1 MTIKVNNK
9 WGSHVEDK
17 NKVQNMKKF
26 FALLLVMCVLVAE
39 VYPQTDFKKRFEDL
53 RTRQKERYE
62 KKRSEQQKKFD
73 EFRRKQNERYVGQLR
88 KRWKQYDAAET
99 LEEKNIKRAQPIEYK
114 EDSVCSKIR
123 TGSQEMFSI
132 DVTSVLP
139 IQIDTNFT
147 IKIDT
152 TIVETMEVDTMITP
166 ILEVDTMIA
175 PVLEIDTVASLVLV
189 EDTEGEP
196 MLEIDT
202 VVVPVLE
209 VDTTVVSVLG
219 EDTVVA
225 LVLDVDSIVVV
236 DSIKL
241 DTTILDTLMVDTTP
255 ISFDTIQTDSVQYT
269 VVANEDIIYI
279 PEPEAQPQPMVPIEP
294 LIQEHDYVSVAL
306 YGTLVSVAFPKDA
319 DLYLNSVDEMGIADL
334 WEQIADT
341 VVPSRFD
348 ITLASCLKHRENMNL
363 CDWAYLQ
370 LVQNVAQRR
379 YGKNTNEAAIFASY
393 IMAQSGYKIRLAY
406 TETYVYMLFASHH
419 EIYRM
424 SRYLLGDEYYYRF
437 GDRGEKTCYI
447 SNVGYDKEQKLSLC
461 ITKEQM
467 IDYELSDTISITSSK
482 GWTLNFQTNM
492 NLINFYEDYPTGNLF
507 GGEEYSKWLVGVNT
521 PLDAVTKS
529 TLYPQL
535 RDLIQNLTPWQAVT
549 NILNWVQ
556 TGFHYALDDD
566 IWGSDRIFFA
576 DETLYYPNS
585 DCEDRAI
592 LFSTLVRD
600 IVGLDVILIYYDN
613 PAHLA
618 VAVHFPDVE
627 KEGVSFTYNDK
638 RYMLCDPTY
647 SGAPIGRQMPYYTL
661 EQGRIIVIN

>member
-9 WGSHVEDK
+9 WGSDVEDK

-39 VYPQTDFKKRFEDL
+39 AYPQTDFKKRFEDL

-114 EDSVCSKIR
+114 EDSVSSKIR
-123 TGSQEMFSI
+123 TESQDWFSM
-132 DVTSVLP
+132 DVISVLP
-139 IQIDTNFT
+139 TPTDTNVT
-147 IKIDT
+147 IQVDT
-152 TIVETMEVDTMITP
+152 NIIEIVEVDSVIVPIPELDTIVI
-166 ILEVDTMIA
+166 
-175 PVLEIDTVASLVLV
+175 
-189 EDTEGEP
+189 
-196 MLEIDT
+196 
-202 VVVPVLE
+202 
-209 VDTTVVSVLG
+209 VDTTR
-219 EDTVVA
+219 
-225 LVLDVDSIVVV
+225 
-236 DSIKL
+236 
-241 DTTILDTLMVDTTP
+241 ILP
-255 ISFDTIQTDSVQYT
+255 DTIQVLPDTIPLLPDTIQVLSDTIPVLPDTVMSDSVPSAF
-269 VVANEDIIYI
+269 VVNEDIIYL
-279 PEPEAQPQPMVPIEP
+279 PEPEEQPQPMVPIVP
-294 LIQEHDYVSVAL
+294 LMQERDYVSVSL
-306 YGTLVSVAFPKDA
+306 YGTLVSVAFPKEA

-348 ITLASCLKHRENMNL
+348 ITLTSCLKHREDMNL

-370 LVQNVAQRR
+370 LVQSVAQRR
-379 YGKNTNEAAIFASY
+379 YGDTNEATIFASY

-406 TETYVYMLFASHH
+406 TEAYVYMLFASHH

-424 SRYLLGDEYYYRF
+424 SRYLLDGEYYYRV
-437 GDRGEKTCYI
+437 GGRGEHTCYI
-447 SNVGYDKEQKLSLC
+447 SDVGYDKEQKLSLC

-482 GWTLNFQTNM
+482 GWILNFQTNM
-492 NLINFYEDYPTGNLF
+492 NLIYFYEDYPTGNLF

-535 RDLIQNLTPWQAVT
+535 KDSIHNLTHWEAVS

-556 TGFHYALDDD
+556 TGFTYALDNEV
-566 IWGSDRIFFA
+566 WGSDRIFFA
-576 DETLYYPNS
+576 DETLYYPKS

-592 LFSTLVRD
+592 LFSILVRD
-600 IVGLDVILIYYDN
+600 ILGLDVILIYYDN

-618 VAVHFPDVE
+618 VAVHFPEEE
-627 KEGVSFTYNDK
+627 KEGVYFTYNDK
-638 RYMLCDPTY
+638 RYILCDPTY
-647 SGAPIGRQMPYYTL
+647 QGAPIGKQMPYYKL
-661 EQGRIIVIN
+661 GQGRIIVID

>member
-9 WGSHVEDK
+9 WGSDVEDK

-114 EDSVCSKIR
+114 EDSVSSKIR
-123 TGSQEMFSI
+123 TESQDWFSM

-139 IQIDTNFT
+139 TPTDTNAT
-147 IKIDT
+147 IQVDT
-152 TIVETMEVDTMITP
+152 NIIEIVEVDSVIVPIPELDTIVI
-166 ILEVDTMIA
+166 
-175 PVLEIDTVASLVLV
+175 
-189 EDTEGEP
+189 
-196 MLEIDT
+196 
-202 VVVPVLE
+202 
-209 VDTTVVSVLG
+209 VDTTR
-219 EDTVVA
+219 
-225 LVLDVDSIVVV
+225 
-236 DSIKL
+236 
-241 DTTILDTLMVDTTP
+241 ILP
-255 ISFDTIQTDSVQYT
+255 DTIQVLPDTIPLLPDTMQVLPDTIPVLPDTMQVLLDTIPVLPDTVMSDSVSSVF
-269 VVANEDIIYI
+269 VVNEDIIYL
-279 PEPEAQPQPMVPIEP
+279 PEPEEQPQPMVPIVP
-294 LIQEHDYVSVAL
+294 LMQERDYVSVSL
-306 YGTLVSVAFPKDA
+306 YGTLVSVAFPKEA

-370 LVQNVAQRR
+370 LVQSVAQRR
-379 YGKNTNEAAIFASY
+379 YGDTNEATIFASY

-406 TETYVYMLFASHH
+406 TEAYVYMLFASHH

-424 SRYLLGDEYYYRF
+424 SRYLLDGEYYYRV
-437 GDRGEKTCYI
+437 GGRGEHTCYI
-447 SNVGYDKEQKLSLC
+447 SDVGYDKEQKLSLC

-467 IDYELSDTISITSSK
+467 IDYELSDTISITSSE
-482 GWTLNFQTNM
+482 GWTLNLQTNM
-492 NLINFYEDYPTGNLF
+492 NLIHFYEDYPTGNLF

-535 RDLIQNLTPWQAVT
+535 KDSIHNLTHWEAVS

-556 TGFHYALDDD
+556 TGFTYASDNEE
-566 IWGSDRIFFA
+566 WGGDRIFFA
-576 DETLYYPNS
+576 DETLYYPKS

-592 LFSTLVRD
+592 LFSILVRD
-600 IVGLDVILIYYDN
+600 ILGLDVILIYYDN

-618 VAVHFPDVE
+618 VAVHFPEEE
-627 KEGVSFTYNDK
+627 KEGVYFTYNDK
-638 RYMLCDPTY
+638 RYILCDPTY
-647 SGAPIGRQMPYYTL
+647 QGAPIGKQMPYYKL
-661 EQGRIIVIN
+661 GQGRIIVID

>member
-9 WGSHVEDK
+9 WGSDVEDK

-39 VYPQTDFKKRFEDL
+39 AYPQTDFKKRFEDL

-114 EDSVCSKIR
+114 DDSVSSKIR
-123 TGSQEMFSI
+123 TESQDWFSM

-139 IQIDTNFT
+139 TPTDTNVT
-147 IKIDT
+147 IRVDT
-152 TIVETMEVDTMITP
+152 NIIEIVEVDSVIVPIPELDTIVI
-166 ILEVDTMIA
+166 
-175 PVLEIDTVASLVLV
+175 
-189 EDTEGEP
+189 
-196 MLEIDT
+196 
-202 VVVPVLE
+202 
-209 VDTTVVSVLG
+209 VDTTR
-219 EDTVVA
+219 
-225 LVLDVDSIVVV
+225 
-236 DSIKL
+236 
-241 DTTILDTLMVDTTP
+241 ILP
-255 ISFDTIQTDSVQYT
+255 DTIQVLPDTIPLQPDTIQVLLDTIPVLPDTVMSDSVPSAF
-269 VVANEDIIYI
+269 VVNEDIIYL
-279 PEPEAQPQPMVPIEP
+279 PEPEEQPQPMVPIVP
-294 LIQEHDYVSVAL
+294 LMQERDYVSVSL
-306 YGTLVSVAFPKDA
+306 YGTLVSVAFPKEA

-348 ITLASCLKHRENMNL
+348 ITLTSCLKHREDMNL

-370 LVQNVAQRR
+370 LVQSVAQRR
-379 YGKNTNEAAIFASY
+379 YGDTNEATIFASY

-406 TETYVYMLFASHH
+406 TEAYVYMLFASHH

-424 SRYLLGDEYYYRF
+424 SRYLLDGEYYYRV
-437 GDRGEKTCYI
+437 GGRGEHTCYI
-447 SNVGYDKEQKLSLC
+447 SDVGYDKEQKLSLC

-482 GWTLNFQTNM
+482 GWILNFQTNM
-492 NLINFYEDYPTGNLF
+492 NLIYFYEDYPTGNLF

-535 RDLIQNLTPWQAVT
+535 KDSIHNLTHWEAVS

-556 TGFHYALDDD
+556 TGFTYALDNEV
-566 IWGSDRIFFA
+566 WGSDRIFFA

-592 LFSTLVRD
+592 LFSILVRD
-600 IVGLDVILIYYDN
+600 ILGLDVILIYYDN

-618 VAVHFPDVE
+618 VAVHFPEEE
-627 KEGVSFTYNDK
+627 KEGVYFTYNDK
-638 RYMLCDPTY
+638 RYILCDPTY
-647 SGAPIGRQMPYYTL
+647 KGAPIGKQMPYYTL
-661 EQGRIIVIN
+661 GQGRIIVID

>member
-9 WGSHVEDK
+9 WGSDVEDK

-114 EDSVCSKIR
+114 EDSVSSKIR
-123 TGSQEMFSI
+123 TESQDWFSM

-139 IQIDTNFT
+139 TPTDTNAT
-147 IKIDT
+147 IQVDT
-152 TIVETMEVDTMITP
+152 NIIEIVEVDSVIVPIPELDTIVI
-166 ILEVDTMIA
+166 
-175 PVLEIDTVASLVLV
+175 
-189 EDTEGEP
+189 
-196 MLEIDT
+196 
-202 VVVPVLE
+202 
-209 VDTTVVSVLG
+209 VDTTR
-219 EDTVVA
+219 
-225 LVLDVDSIVVV
+225 IQ
-236 DSIKL
+236 
-241 DTTILDTLMVDTTP
+241 P
-255 ISFDTIQTDSVQYT
+255 DTIQVLPDTIPLQPDTIQVLPDTIPVLPDTMQVLPDTIPGLPDTVMSDSVPSVF
-269 VVANEDIIYI
+269 VVNEDIIYI

-348 ITLASCLKHRENMNL
+348 ITLTSCLKHREDMNL

-370 LVQNVAQRR
+370 LVQSVAQRR
-379 YGKNTNEAAIFASY
+379 YGDTNEATIFASY

-406 TETYVYMLFASHH
+406 TEAYVYMLFASHH

-424 SRYLLGDEYYYRF
+424 SRYLLDGEYYYRV
-437 GDRGEKTCYI
+437 GGRGEHTCYI
-447 SNVGYDKEQKLSLC
+447 SDVGYDKEQKLSLC

-492 NLINFYEDYPTGNLF
+492 NLIYFYEDYPTGNLF

-535 RDLIQNLTPWQAVT
+535 KDSIHNLTHWEAVS

-556 TGFHYALDDD
+556 TGFTYALDNEV
-566 IWGSDRIFFA
+566 WGSDRIFFA

-592 LFSTLVRD
+592 LFSILVRD
-600 IVGLDVILIYYDN
+600 ILGLDVILIYYDN

-618 VAVHFPDVE
+618 VAVHFPEVE
-627 KEGVSFTYNDK
+627 KEGVCFTYNDK
-638 RYMLCDPTY
+638 RYILCDPTY
-647 SGAPIGRQMPYYTL
+647 RGAPIGKQMPYYEL
-661 EQGRIIVIN
+661 GQGRIIVID

>member
-9 WGSHVEDK
+9 WGSDVEDK

-88 KRWKQYDAAET
+88 KRWKQYDAVET

-114 EDSVCSKIR
+114 EDSVSSKIR
-123 TGSQEMFSI
+123 TESQDWFSM

-139 IQIDTNFT
+139 TSTDTNVT
-147 IKIDT
+147 IQVDT
-152 TIVETMEVDTMITP
+152 NIIEIVEVDSVIVPIPELDTIVI
-166 ILEVDTMIA
+166 
-175 PVLEIDTVASLVLV
+175 
-189 EDTEGEP
+189 
-196 MLEIDT
+196 
-202 VVVPVLE
+202 
-209 VDTTVVSVLG
+209 VDTTR
-219 EDTVVA
+219 
-225 LVLDVDSIVVV
+225 
-236 DSIKL
+236 
-241 DTTILDTLMVDTTP
+241 ILP
-255 ISFDTIQTDSVQYT
+255 DTIQVLPDTIPLLPDTIQVLSDTIPVLPDTVMSDSVPSAF
-269 VVANEDIIYI
+269 VVNEDIIYL
-279 PEPEAQPQPMVPIEP
+279 PEPEEQPQPMVPIVP
-294 LIQEHDYVSVAL
+294 LMQERDYVSVSL
-306 YGTLVSVAFPKDA
+306 YGTLVSVAFPKEA

-348 ITLASCLKHRENMNL
+348 ITLTSCLKHREDMNL

-370 LVQNVAQRR
+370 LVQSVAQRR
-379 YGKNTNEAAIFASY
+379 YGDTNEATIFASY

-406 TETYVYMLFASHH
+406 TEAYVYMLFASHH

-424 SRYLLGDEYYYRF
+424 SRYLLDGEYYYRV
-437 GDRGEKTCYI
+437 GGRGEHTCYI
-447 SNVGYDKEQKLSLC
+447 SDVGYDKEQKLSLC

-482 GWTLNFQTNM
+482 GWILNFQTNM
-492 NLINFYEDYPTGNLF
+492 NLIYFYEDYPTGNLF

-535 RDLIQNLTPWQAVT
+535 KDSIHNLTHWEAVS

-556 TGFHYALDDD
+556 TGFTYALDNEV
-566 IWGSDRIFFA
+566 WGSDRIFFA
-576 DETLYYPNS
+576 DETLYYSKS

-592 LFSTLVRD
+592 LFSILVRD
-600 IVGLDVILIYYDN
+600 ILGLDVILIYYDN

-618 VAVHFPDVE
+618 VAVHFPEEE
-627 KEGVSFTYNDK
+627 KEGVCFTYNDK
-638 RYMLCDPTY
+638 RYILCDPTY
-647 SGAPIGRQMPYYTL
+647 QGAPIGEQMP
-661 EQGRIIVIN
+661 

>member
-9 WGSHVEDK
+9 WGSDVADK

-39 VYPQTDFKKRFEDL
+39 AYPQTDFKKRFEDL

-114 EDSVCSKIR
+114 EDSVSSKIR
-123 TGSQEMFSI
+123 TESQDWFSM

-139 IQIDTNFT
+139 TPTDTNVT
-147 IKIDT
+147 IQVDT
-152 TIVETMEVDTMITP
+152 NIIEIVEVDSVIVPIPELDTIVI
-166 ILEVDTMIA
+166 
-175 PVLEIDTVASLVLV
+175 
-189 EDTEGEP
+189 
-196 MLEIDT
+196 
-202 VVVPVLE
+202 
-209 VDTTVVSVLG
+209 VDTTR
-219 EDTVVA
+219 
-225 LVLDVDSIVVV
+225 
-236 DSIKL
+236 
-241 DTTILDTLMVDTTP
+241 ILP
-255 ISFDTIQTDSVQYT
+255 DTIQVLPDTIPVLPDTIPVLPDTIQVLLDTIPVLPDTVMSDSVPSVF
-269 VVANEDIIYI
+269 VVNEDIIYL
-279 PEPEAQPQPMVPIEP
+279 PEPEEQPQPMVPIVP
-294 LIQEHDYVSVAL
+294 LMQERDYVSVSL
-306 YGTLVSVAFPKDA
+306 YGTLVSVAFPKEA

-348 ITLASCLKHRENMNL
+348 ITLTSCLKHREDMNL

-370 LVQNVAQRR
+370 LVQSVAQRR
-379 YGKNTNEAAIFASY
+379 YGDTNEATIFASY

-406 TETYVYMLFASHH
+406 TEAYVYMLFASHH

-424 SRYLLGDEYYYRF
+424 SRYLLDGEYYYRV
-437 GDRGEKTCYI
+437 GGRGEHTCYI
-447 SNVGYDKEQKLSLC
+447 SDVGYDKEQKLSLC

-467 IDYELSDTISITSSK
+467 IDYELSDTISITSSM

-492 NLINFYEDYPTGNLF
+492 NLISFYEDYPTGNLF

-535 RDLIQNLTPWQAVT
+535 KDSTHNLTHWEAVS
-549 NILNWVQ
+549 NILNLVQ
-556 TGFHYALDDD
+556 TGFTYALDNEE
-566 IWGSDRIFFA
+566 WGGDRIFFA
-576 DETLYYPNS
+576 DETLYYPKS

-592 LFSTLVRD
+592 LFSILVRD
-600 IVGLDVILIYYDN
+600 ILGLDVILIYYDN

-618 VAVHFPDVE
+618 VAVHFPEEE
-627 KEGVSFTYNDK
+627 KEGVYFTYNDK
-638 RYMLCDPTY
+638 RYILCDPTY
-647 SGAPIGRQMPYYTL
+647 QGAPIGKEMPYYEL
-661 EQGRIIVIN
+661 VQGRIIVID

>member
-9 WGSHVEDK
+9 WGSDVEDK

-114 EDSVCSKIR
+114 EDSVSSKIR
-123 TGSQEMFSI
+123 TESQDWFSM

-139 IQIDTNFT
+139 TPTDTNAT
-147 IKIDT
+147 IQVDT
-152 TIVETMEVDTMITP
+152 NIIEIVEVDSVIVPIPELDTIVI
-166 ILEVDTMIA
+166 
-175 PVLEIDTVASLVLV
+175 
-189 EDTEGEP
+189 
-196 MLEIDT
+196 
-202 VVVPVLE
+202 
-209 VDTTVVSVLG
+209 VDTTR
-219 EDTVVA
+219 
-225 LVLDVDSIVVV
+225 IQ
-236 DSIKL
+236 
-241 DTTILDTLMVDTTP
+241 P
-255 ISFDTIQTDSVQYT
+255 DTIQVLPDTIPVLPDTIQVLPDTIPVLPDTVMSDSVPSVF
-269 VVANEDIIYI
+269 VVNEDIIYL

-370 LVQNVAQRR
+370 LVQSVAQRR
-379 YGKNTNEAAIFASY
+379 YGDTNEATIFASY

-406 TETYVYMLFASHH
+406 TEAYVYMLFASHH

-424 SRYLLGDEYYYRF
+424 SRYLLDGEYYYRV
-437 GDRGEKTCYI
+437 GGRGEHTCYI
-447 SNVGYDKEQKLSLC
+447 SDVGYDKEQKLSLC

-482 GWTLNFQTNM
+482 GWTFNFQTNM
-492 NLINFYEDYPTGNLF
+492 NLIYFYEDYPTGNLF

-535 RDLIQNLTPWQAVT
+535 KDSIHNLTHWEAVS
-549 NILNWVQ
+549 NILNLVQ
-556 TGFHYALDDD
+556 TGFTYALDNEE
-566 IWGSDRIFFA
+566 WGGDRIFFA
-576 DETLYYPNS
+576 DETLYYPKS

-592 LFSTLVRD
+592 LFSILVRD
-600 IVGLDVILIYYDN
+600 ILGLDVILVYYDN

-618 VAVHFPDVE
+618 VAVHFPEEE
-627 KEGVSFTYNDK
+627 KEGVYFTYNDK
-638 RYMLCDPTY
+638 RYILCDPTY
-647 SGAPIGRQMPYYTL
+647 QGAPIGKQMPYYKL
-661 EQGRIIVIN
+661 GQGRIIVID

>member
-9 WGSHVEDK
+9 WGSDVEDK

-39 VYPQTDFKKRFEDL
+39 AYPQTDFKKRFEDL

-114 EDSVCSKIR
+114 DDSVSSKIR
-123 TGSQEMFSI
+123 TESQDWFSM

-139 IQIDTNFT
+139 TPTDTNVT
-147 IKIDT
+147 IQVDT
-152 TIVETMEVDTMITP
+152 NIIEIVEVDSVIVPIPELDTIVI
-166 ILEVDTMIA
+166 
-175 PVLEIDTVASLVLV
+175 
-189 EDTEGEP
+189 
-196 MLEIDT
+196 
-202 VVVPVLE
+202 
-209 VDTTVVSVLG
+209 VDTTR
-219 EDTVVA
+219 
-225 LVLDVDSIVVV
+225 
-236 DSIKL
+236 
-241 DTTILDTLMVDTTP
+241 ILP
-255 ISFDTIQTDSVQYT
+255 DTIQVLPDTIPLQPDTIQVLLDTIPVLPDTVMSDSVPSAF
-269 VVANEDIIYI
+269 VVNEDIIYL
-279 PEPEAQPQPMVPIEP
+279 PEPEEQPQPMVPIVP
-294 LIQEHDYVSVAL
+294 LMQERDYVSVSL
-306 YGTLVSVAFPKDA
+306 YGTLVSVAFPKEA

-348 ITLASCLKHRENMNL
+348 ITLTSCLKHREDMNL

-370 LVQNVAQRR
+370 LVQSVAQRR
-379 YGKNTNEAAIFASY
+379 YGDTNEATIFASY

-406 TETYVYMLFASHH
+406 TEAYVYMLFASHH

-424 SRYLLGDEYYYRF
+424 SRYLLDGEYYYRV
-437 GDRGEKTCYI
+437 GGRGEHTCYI
-447 SNVGYDKEQKLSLC
+447 SDVGYDKEQKLSLC

-482 GWTLNFQTNM
+482 GWILNFQTNM
-492 NLINFYEDYPTGNLF
+492 NLIYFYEDYPTGNLF

-535 RDLIQNLTPWQAVT
+535 KDSIHNLTHWEAVS

-556 TGFHYALDDD
+556 TGFTYALDNEV
-566 IWGSDRIFFA
+566 WGSDRIFFA

-592 LFSTLVRD
+592 LFSILVRD
-600 IVGLDVILIYYDN
+600 ILGLDVILVYYDN

-618 VAVHFPDVE
+618 VAVHFPEEE
-627 KEGVSFTYNDK
+627 KEGVYFTYNDK
-638 RYMLCDPTY
+638 RYILCDPTY
-647 SGAPIGRQMPYYTL
+647 KGAPIGKQMPYYKL
-661 EQGRIIVIN
+661 GQGRIIVID

>member
-9 WGSHVEDK
+9 WGSDVEDK

-88 KRWKQYDAAET
+88 KRWKQYDAVET

-114 EDSVCSKIR
+114 EDSVSSKIR
-123 TGSQEMFSI
+123 TESQDWFSM

-139 IQIDTNFT
+139 TPTDTNAT
-147 IKIDT
+147 IQVDT
-152 TIVETMEVDTMITP
+152 NIIEIVEVDSVIVPIPELDTIVI
-166 ILEVDTMIA
+166 
-175 PVLEIDTVASLVLV
+175 
-189 EDTEGEP
+189 
-196 MLEIDT
+196 
-202 VVVPVLE
+202 
-209 VDTTVVSVLG
+209 VDTTR
-219 EDTVVA
+219 
-225 LVLDVDSIVVV
+225 
-236 DSIKL
+236 
-241 DTTILDTLMVDTTP
+241 ILP
-255 ISFDTIQTDSVQYT
+255 DTIQVLPDAIPVLLDTIPVLPDTIPVLPDTIQVLPDTIPILPDTVMSDSVPSAF
-269 VVANEDIIYI
+269 VVNEDIIYL
-279 PEPEAQPQPMVPIEP
+279 PEPEEQPQPMVPIVP
-294 LIQEHDYVSVAL
+294 LTQERDYVSVSL
-306 YGTLVSVAFPKDA
+306 YGTLVSVAFPKEA

-334 WEQIADT
+334 WKQIADT

-348 ITLASCLKHRENMNL
+348 ITLTSCLKHREDMNL

-370 LVQNVAQRR
+370 LVQSVAQRR
-379 YGKNTNEAAIFASY
+379 YGDTNEATIFASY

-406 TETYVYMLFASHH
+406 TEAYVYMLFASHH

-424 SRYLLGDEYYYRF
+424 SRYLLDGEYYYRV
-437 GDRGEKTCYI
+437 GGRGEHTCYI
-447 SNVGYDKEQKLSLC
+447 SDVGYDKEQKLSLC

-492 NLINFYEDYPTGNLF
+492 NLIYFYEDYPTGNLF

-535 RDLIQNLTPWQAVT
+535 KDSIHNLTHWEAVS

-556 TGFHYALDDD
+556 TGFTYALDNEV
-566 IWGSDRIFFA
+566 WGSDRIFFA
-576 DETLYYPNS
+576 DETLYYPKS

-592 LFSTLVRD
+592 LFSILVRD
-600 IVGLDVILIYYDN
+600 ILGLDVILIYYDN

-618 VAVHFPDVE
+618 VAVHFPEVE
-627 KEGVSFTYNDK
+627 KEGVYFTYNDK
-638 RYMLCDPTY
+638 RYILCDPTY
-647 SGAPIGRQMPYYTL
+647 KGAPIGKQMPYYEL
-661 EQGRIIVIN
+661 VPGRIIVID

>member
-1 MTIKVNNK
+1 
-9 WGSHVEDK
+9 
-17 NKVQNMKKF
+17 MKKF

-39 VYPQTDFKKRFEDL
+39 AYPQTDFKKRFEDL

-114 EDSVCSKIR
+114 DDSVSSKIR
-123 TGSQEMFSI
+123 TESQDWFSM

-139 IQIDTNFT
+139 TPTDTNVT
-147 IKIDT
+147 IQVDT
-152 TIVETMEVDTMITP
+152 NIIEIVEVDSVIVPIPELDTIVI
-166 ILEVDTMIA
+166 
-175 PVLEIDTVASLVLV
+175 
-189 EDTEGEP
+189 
-196 MLEIDT
+196 
-202 VVVPVLE
+202 
-209 VDTTVVSVLG
+209 VDTTR
-219 EDTVVA
+219 
-225 LVLDVDSIVVV
+225 
-236 DSIKL
+236 
-241 DTTILDTLMVDTTP
+241 ILP
-255 ISFDTIQTDSVQYT
+255 DTIQVLPDTIPLQPDTIQVLLDTIPVLPDTVMSDSVPSAF
-269 VVANEDIIYI
+269 VVNEDIIYL
-279 PEPEAQPQPMVPIEP
+279 PEPEEQPQPMVPIVP
-294 LIQEHDYVSVAL
+294 LMQERDYVSVSL
-306 YGTLVSVAFPKDA
+306 YGTLVSVAFPKEA

-348 ITLASCLKHRENMNL
+348 ITLTSCLKHREDMNL

-370 LVQNVAQRR
+370 LVQSVAQRR
-379 YGKNTNEAAIFASY
+379 YGDTNEATIFASY

-406 TETYVYMLFASHH
+406 TEAYVYMLFASHH

-424 SRYLLGDEYYYRF
+424 SRYLLDGEYYYRV
-437 GDRGEKTCYI
+437 GGRGEHTCYI
-447 SNVGYDKEQKLSLC
+447 SDVGYDKEQKLSLC

-482 GWTLNFQTNM
+482 GWILNFQTNM
-492 NLINFYEDYPTGNLF
+492 NLIYFYEDYPTGNLF

-535 RDLIQNLTPWQAVT
+535 KDSIHNLTHWEAVS

-556 TGFHYALDDD
+556 TGFTYALDNEV
-566 IWGSDRIFFA
+566 WGSDRIFFA

-592 LFSTLVRD
+592 LFSILVRD
-600 IVGLDVILIYYDN
+600 ILGLDVILVYYDN

-618 VAVHFPDVE
+618 VAVHFPEEE
-627 KEGVSFTYNDK
+627 KEGVYFTYNDK
-638 RYMLCDPTY
+638 RYILCDPTY
-647 SGAPIGRQMPYYTL
+647 KGAPIGKQMPYYKL
-661 EQGRIIVIN
+661 GQGRIIVID

>member
-9 WGSHVEDK
+9 WGSDVEDK

-88 KRWKQYDAAET
+88 KRWKQYDAVET
-99 LEEKNIKRAQPIEYK
+99 LEEKNIKRAQQIEYK
-114 EDSVCSKIR
+114 EDSVSSKIR
-123 TGSQEMFSI
+123 TESQDWFSM

-139 IQIDTNFT
+139 TPTDTNAT
-147 IKIDT
+147 IQVDT
-152 TIVETMEVDTMITP
+152 NIIEIVEVDSVIVPIPELDTIVI
-166 ILEVDTMIA
+166 
-175 PVLEIDTVASLVLV
+175 
-189 EDTEGEP
+189 
-196 MLEIDT
+196 
-202 VVVPVLE
+202 
-209 VDTTVVSVLG
+209 VDTTRIQPDIIQVLPDIIPLLPDTMQVLLDTIPVLP
-219 EDTVVA
+219 DTVM
-225 LVLDVDSIVVV
+225 S
-236 DSIKL
+236 
-241 DTTILDTLMVDTTP
+241 
-255 ISFDTIQTDSVQYT
+255 DSVPSVF
-269 VVANEDIIYI
+269 VVNEDIIYI
-279 PEPEAQPQPMVPIEP
+279 PEPEEQPQPMVPIVP
-294 LIQEHDYVSVAL
+294 LMQERDYVSVSL
-306 YGTLVSVAFPKDA
+306 YGTLVSVAFPKEA

-348 ITLASCLKHRENMNL
+348 ITLTSCLKHREDMNL

-370 LVQNVAQRR
+370 LVQSVAQRR
-379 YGKNTNEAAIFASY
+379 YGDTNEATIFASY

-406 TETYVYMLFASHH
+406 TEAYVYMLFASHH

-424 SRYLLGDEYYYRF
+424 SRYLLDGEYYYRV
-437 GDRGEKTCYI
+437 GGRGEHTCYI
-447 SNVGYDKEQKLSLC
+447 SDVGYDKEQKLSLC

-467 IDYELSDTISITSSK
+467 IDYELSDTISITSSE
-482 GWTLNFQTNM
+482 GWTLNLQTNM
-492 NLINFYEDYPTGNLF
+492 NLIHFYEDYPTGNLF

-535 RDLIQNLTPWQAVT
+535 KDSIHNLTHWEAVS

-556 TGFHYALDDD
+556 TGFTYASDNEE
-566 IWGSDRIFFA
+566 WGGDRIFFA
-576 DETLYYPNS
+576 DETLYYPKS

-592 LFSTLVRD
+592 LFSILVRD
-600 IVGLDVILIYYDN
+600 ILGLDVILIYYDN

-618 VAVHFPDVE
+618 VAVHFPEEE
-627 KEGVSFTYNDK
+627 KEGVYFTYNDK
-638 RYMLCDPTY
+638 RYILCDPTY
-647 SGAPIGRQMPYYTL
+647 QGAPIGKQMPYYKL
-661 EQGRIIVIN
+661 GQGRIIVID

>member
-1 MTIKVNNK
+1 
-9 WGSHVEDK
+9 
-17 NKVQNMKKF
+17 MKKF

-39 VYPQTDFKKRFEDL
+39 AYPQTDFKKRFEDL

-114 EDSVCSKIR
+114 DDSVSSKIR
-123 TGSQEMFSI
+123 TESQDWFSM

-139 IQIDTNFT
+139 TPTDTNVT
-147 IKIDT
+147 IQVDT
-152 TIVETMEVDTMITP
+152 NIIEIVEVDSVIVPIPELDTIVI
-166 ILEVDTMIA
+166 
-175 PVLEIDTVASLVLV
+175 
-189 EDTEGEP
+189 
-196 MLEIDT
+196 
-202 VVVPVLE
+202 
-209 VDTTVVSVLG
+209 VDTTRILPDTIQVLPDTISVLP
-219 EDTVVA
+219 DTIQ
-225 LVLDVDSIVVV
+225 VLPDTIPLQPDTIQVLPDTISVLPDTIQVLPDTIPLQPDTIQVLPDPIPLLPDTIQV
-236 DSIKL
+236 LL
-241 DTTILDTLMVDTTP
+241 DTIPVLPDTLM
-255 ISFDTIQTDSVQYT
+255 SDSVPSVF
-269 VVANEDIIYI
+269 VVNEDIIYL
-279 PEPEAQPQPMVPIEP
+279 PEPEEQPQPMVPIVP
-294 LIQEHDYVSVAL
+294 LMQERDYVSVSL
-306 YGTLVSVAFPKDA
+306 YGTLVSVAFPKEA

-348 ITLASCLKHRENMNL
+348 ITLTSCLKHREDMNL

-370 LVQNVAQRR
+370 LVQSVAQRR
-379 YGKNTNEAAIFASY
+379 YGDTNEATIFASY

-406 TETYVYMLFASHH
+406 TEAYVYMLFASHH

-424 SRYLLGDEYYYRF
+424 SRYLLDGEYYYRV
-437 GDRGEKTCYI
+437 GGRGEHTCYI
-447 SNVGYDKEQKLSLC
+447 SDVGYDKEQKLSLC

-467 IDYELSDTISITSSK
+467 IDYELSDTISITSSM

-492 NLINFYEDYPTGNLF
+492 NLISFYEDYPTGNLF

-535 RDLIQNLTPWQAVT
+535 KDSTHNLTHWEAVS
-549 NILNWVQ
+549 NILNLVQ
-556 TGFHYALDDD
+556 TGFTYALDNEE
-566 IWGSDRIFFA
+566 WGGDRIFFA
-576 DETLYYPNS
+576 DETLYYPKS

-592 LFSTLVRD
+592 LFSILVRD
-600 IVGLDVILIYYDN
+600 ILGLDVILIYYDN

-618 VAVHFPDVE
+618 VAVHFPEEE
-627 KEGVSFTYNDK
+627 KEGVYFTYNDK
-638 RYMLCDPTY
+638 RYILCDPTY
-647 SGAPIGRQMPYYTL
+647 QGAPIGKEMPYYEL
-661 EQGRIIVIN
+661 VQGRIIVID

>member
-9 WGSHVEDK
+9 WGSDVEDK

-114 EDSVCSKIR
+114 EDSVSSKIR
-123 TGSQEMFSI
+123 TESQDWFSM

-139 IQIDTNFT
+139 TPTDTNAT
-147 IKIDT
+147 IQVDT
-152 TIVETMEVDTMITP
+152 NIIEIVEVDSVIVPIPELDTIVI
-166 ILEVDTMIA
+166 
-175 PVLEIDTVASLVLV
+175 
-189 EDTEGEP
+189 
-196 MLEIDT
+196 
-202 VVVPVLE
+202 
-209 VDTTVVSVLG
+209 VDTTRIQLDTIPVLPDTIPLQP
-219 EDTVVA
+219 DTVM
-225 LVLDVDSIVVV
+225 S
-236 DSIKL
+236 
-241 DTTILDTLMVDTTP
+241 
-255 ISFDTIQTDSVQYT
+255 DSVSSVF
-269 VVANEDIIYI
+269 VVNEDIIYL
-279 PEPEAQPQPMVPIEP
+279 PEPEEQPQPMVPIVP
-294 LIQEHDYVSVAL
+294 LMQERDYVSVSL
-306 YGTLVSVAFPKDA
+306 YGTLVSVAFPKEA

-348 ITLASCLKHRENMNL
+348 ITLTSCLKHREDMNL

-370 LVQNVAQRR
+370 LVQSVAQRR
-379 YGKNTNEAAIFASY
+379 YGDTNEATIFASY

-406 TETYVYMLFASHH
+406 TEAYVYMLFASHH

-424 SRYLLGDEYYYRF
+424 SRYLLDGEYYYRVR
-437 GDRGEKTCYI
+437 GRGEHTCYI
-447 SNVGYDKEQKLSLC
+447 SDVGYDKEQKLSLC

-467 IDYELSDTISITSSK
+467 IDYELSDTISITSSE
-482 GWTLNFQTNM
+482 GWTLNLQTNM
-492 NLINFYEDYPTGNLF
+492 NLIHFYEDYPTGNLF

-535 RDLIQNLTPWQAVT
+535 KDSIHNLTHWEAVS

-556 TGFHYALDDD
+556 TGFTYASDNEE
-566 IWGSDRIFFA
+566 WGGDRIFFA
-576 DETLYYPNS
+576 DETLYYPKS

-592 LFSTLVRD
+592 LFSILVRD
-600 IVGLDVILIYYDN
+600 ILGLDVILIYYDN

-618 VAVHFPDVE
+618 VAVHFPEEE
-627 KEGVSFTYNDK
+627 KEGVYFTYNDK
-638 RYMLCDPTY
+638 RYILCDPTY
-647 SGAPIGRQMPYYTL
+647 QGAPIGKQMPYYKL
-661 EQGRIIVIN
+661 GQGRIIVID